1 MRRRG
6 AMNASMT
13 RARFSVQMWSLRKP
27 RLSQEFV
34 RSATQRAPA
43 CDAVPFVLITKAFR
57 ADHEVAA
64 ETGEKFTGLAG
75 VVTGVQVHG
84 DLLKAARSR
93 TGRGSPA
100 SGRVTANRCGSPRT
114 RQSGRGRLRDPD
126 GVARRVAERAVARAP
141 GLVDGLLEDLRAGC
155 AHSLEGRVDVV
166 GAEHEHRQDALG
178 EELL

>member
-1 MRRRG
+1 MRRRVVMMALAR

-27 RLSQEFV
+27 RLCQEFEFHDPAGSGLW
-34 RSATQRAPA
+34 RSA
-43 CDAVPFVLITKAFR
+43 FG

-64 ETGEKFTGLAG
+64 ETGEKFTGLGG

-100 SGRVTANRCGSPRT
+100 SGRVTA
-114 RQSGRGRLRDPD
+114 
-126 GVARRVAERAVARAP
+126 
-141 GLVDGLLEDLRAGC
+141 
-155 AHSLEGRVDVV
+155 
-166 GAEHEHRQDALG
+166 
-178 EELL
+178 